1 MTRLKAVHR
10 TAALLFVTLFALY
23 LAMSPVTTGGR
34 GYIGEEIDSGTRTMA
49 IFNAWWKGRPVP
61 QMIWARHG
69 LVPVLFDIPFIKLG
83 KFVVSPDF
91 AMSLSPIFFTAALLT
106 VLYLWLRKLTSPAM
120 SLLLAMTGAFATML
134 WPYAYIGLETKQS
147 FFVLLAG
154 YLGLANGRIR
164 TWPRLI
170 LFATVCGLAMTVK
183 STGIVLW
190 PAFAFLIYAQF
201 SGEWRARI
209 RQLLAC
215 VVVTGCVWGVGEVT
229 RRFYWTAYGGG
240 YSHLKGWIIESP
252 LHFFIN
258 VIGIFGSPTKGLLVF
273 APVLLACLYAVPLA
287 FRRKRDVTLFALLA
301 TGCLLGF
308 ISLLIAPADEV
319 WGPRYMHMTVAPLLL
334 CIGAAWP
341 SVNWKLYTAI
351 IFLGVI
357 GTCISFL
364 GAFYYYGSRAG
375 ALFDGGQNT
384 MEWLIGDPAWNEIT
398 FDARAF
404 HVWLKGCP
412 STPWTPLHIWVW
424 EAPPGA
430 APWKSVELQKFCQPQ
445 SILLREWGNPSEG
458 ILLKL
463 FRACQVALV
472 IGVLSLLVLIGR
484 TIKETRSLRT

>member
-61 QMIWARHG
+61 EMIWARHG

-190 PAFAFLIYAQF
+190 PAFAFLIYANSAVNGGPA
-201 SGEWRARI
+201 SGNSS
-209 RQLLAC
+209 L
-215 VVVTGCVWGVGEVT
+215 VW
-229 RRFYWTAYGGG
+229 
-240 YSHLKGWIIESP
+240 S
-252 LHFFIN
+252 
-258 VIGIFGSPTKGLLVF
+258 
-273 APVLLACLYAVPLA
+273 
-287 FRRKRDVTLFALLA
+287 
-301 TGCLLGF
+301 
-308 ISLLIAPADEV
+308 
-319 WGPRYMHMTVAPLLL
+319 
-334 CIGAAWP
+334 
-341 SVNWKLYTAI
+341 
-351 IFLGVI
+351 
-357 GTCISFL
+357 
-364 GAFYYYGSRAG
+364 
-375 ALFDGGQNT
+375 
-384 MEWLIGDPAWNEIT
+384 
-398 FDARAF
+398 
-404 HVWLKGCP
+404 
-412 STPWTPLHIWVW
+412 
-424 EAPPGA
+424 
-430 APWKSVELQKFCQPQ
+430 
-445 SILLREWGNPSEG
+445 
-458 ILLKL
+458 
-463 FRACQVALV
+463 
-472 IGVLSLLVLIGR
+472 
-484 TIKETRSLRT
+484 